1 VSGWA
6 RDFGLDPESTWLNTA
21 HQGAL
26 PRIAAE
32 AASEAVE
39 WKLEPS
45 RLTSERFATVP
56 DRVRRA
62 AARWIGADAADVF
75 LTNGASLGLH
85 EIAHGMRLDAGDDVL
100 LMRGDFPSNVL
111 PWLAHRER
119 GVSVRR
125 IEPLNHVLEVEE
137 IAQALRPETRVV
149 CLSWVHSFSGWTLEI
164 DKIAALCRE
173 AGARLV
179 VNVSQ
184 ALGARP
190 FDVRRSGIDALVCA
204 GWKWLCGPYGVGFG
218 WLRPEFRRELQP
230 TQRYWLS
237 QQSAD
242 DLGSDRDP
250 ADEEP
255 ADSIRRFD
263 LFGTANFFNFHPWGA
278 ALDYLLEQGAEVIEA
293 HDRSLVRR
301 LLDGLPTAYR
311 TISPAADERRS
322 TLVLFSHREPS
333 RNEAIYRDFVDA
345 RIHTA
350 FRRGAI
356 RVAPHLY
363 NDESQIDRLLER
375 LDQGSGSSGR

>member
-6 RDFGLDPESTWLNTA
+6 TDFGLDPKGTWLNTA

-26 PRIAAE
+26 PRIAAD
-32 AASEAVE
+32 AAREAVE

-45 RLTSERFATVP
+45 LLTSERFAAVP

-62 AARWIGADAADVF
+62 AARWIGADSADVF
-75 LTNGASLGLH
+75 LSNGASLGLH
-85 EIAHGMRLDAGDDVL
+85 EIAYGMRLEKGDDVL
-100 LMRGDFPSNVL
+100 LMHGDFPSNVL

-125 IEPLNHVLEVEE
+125 INPSGCVLEIDE
-137 IAQALRPETRVV
+137 IEQAIRPETRVV
-149 CLSWVHSFSGWTLEI
+149 CLSWVHSFSGWTLEL

-184 ALGARP
+184 GLGARP
-190 FDVRRSGIDALVCA
+190 FDVQTAGIDALVCA

-218 WLRPEFRRELQP
+218 WLRPEFRQQLRP

-242 DLGSDRDP
+242 DLGSDKDP

-255 ADSIRRFD
+255 VDSIHRFD
-263 LFGTANFFNFHPWGA
+263 LFGTANFFNFHPWGV
-278 ALDYLLEQGAEVIEA
+278 ALDYLLEQGSWHPCPVA
-293 HDRSLVRR
+293 SLRN
-301 LLDGLPTAYR
+301 LH
-311 TISPAADERRS
+311 
-322 TLVLFSHREPS
+322 LVYWLS
-333 RNEAIYRDFVDA
+333 
-345 RIHTA
+345 
-350 FRRGAI
+350 
-356 RVAPHLY
+356 
-363 NDESQIDRLLER
+363 
-375 LDQGSGSSGR
+375 

>member
-6 RDFGLDPESTWLNTA
+6 GDFGLDPSSTWLNTA

-26 PRIAAE
+26 PKIAAE
-32 AASEAVE
+32 AAREAIE

-45 RLTSERFATVP
+45 RLTTERFAGVP

-62 AARWIGADAADVF
+62 AARWIGAEATDVF
-75 LTNGASLGLH
+75 LSNGASLGLH
-85 EIAHGMRLDAGDDVL
+85 EIAHGMRLESGDDVL
-100 LMRGDFPSNVL
+100 LMHGDFPSNVL

-125 IEPLNHVLEVEE
+125 IGPSGRVLEIEE
-137 IAQALRPETRVV
+137 IARAIRPETRVV

-164 DKIAALCRE
+164 DKIGALCRE

-184 ALGARP
+184 GLGARP
-190 FDVRRSGIDALVCA
+190 FDVRTAGIDALVCA

-218 WLRPEFRRELQP
+218 WLRPEFRQELQP

-237 QQSAD
+237 QQSAE

-250 ADEEP
+250 ADEDP
-255 ADSIRRFD
+255 TDSIRRFD
-263 LFGTANFFNFHPWGA
+263 LFGTANFFNFHPWGV
-278 ALDYLLEQGAEVIEA
+278 ALEYLLEQDPQAIET
-293 HDRSLVRR
+293 HDRNLVRR
-301 LLDGLPTAYR
+301 LLDGLPAAYR
-311 TISPAADERRS
+311 AISPDSDARRS
-322 TLVLFSHREPS
+322 TLVLFSHRESS
-333 RNEAIYRDFVDA
+333 RNEGIYRDLIEA
-345 RIHTA
+345 RIHGA

-356 RVAPHLY
+356 RIAPHLY
-363 NDESQIDRLLER
+363 NDESQIDRVLER
-375 LDQGSGSSGR
+375 LDKNS

>member
-6 RDFGLDPESTWLNTA
+6 KGFGLDPKGTWLNTA

-32 AASEAVE
+32 AAREAIE

-45 RLTSERFATVP
+45 RLTGERFSEVP

-62 AARWIGADAADVF
+62 AARWIAAEAADVF

-85 EIAHGMRLDAGDDVL
+85 QIANGMRLEVGDDVL
-100 LMRGDFPSNVL
+100 LMHGDFPSNVL
-111 PWLAHRER
+111 PWLAHQER

-125 IEPLNHVLEVEE
+125 IKPAGNVLEIDEV
-137 IAQALRPETRVV
+137 AQAIRPETRVV

-164 DKIAALCRE
+164 NRISTLCRE
-173 AGARLV
+173 TGARLV

-184 ALGARP
+184 GLGARP
-190 FDVRRSGIDALVCA
+190 FDVRAAGVDALVCA

-218 WLRPEFRRELQP
+218 WLRPEFRQQLRP

-250 ADEEP
+250 ADEDP
-255 ADSIRRFD
+255 VDSIRRVA
-263 LFGTANFFNFHPWGA
+263 LFGTAYFFNFHPWGV
-278 ALDYLLEQGAEVIEA
+278 ALEYLLAQGPGAIET
-293 HDRSLVRR
+293 HDRNLVRR
-301 LLDGLPTAYR
+301 LLDGLPQAYR
-311 TISPAADERRS
+311 AISPDSDTRRS
-322 TLVLFSHREPS
+322 SLVLFSHRETS
-333 RNEAIYRDFVDA
+333 RNETIYRGLFDA
-345 RIHTA
+345 GIHGA
-350 FRRGAI
+350 FRRGVI
-356 RVAPHLY
+356 RIAPHLY
-363 NDESQIDRLLER
+363 NDESQIDRLLEQ
-375 LDQGSGSSGR
+375 LDRHSVQLP